1 MEDEND
7 NIPTIP
13 SELTLCQEDGVLGS
27 VVVVAEDKD
36 QSPFSSPFAFS
47 LPNNNDGTWS
57 VKSLNGKW
65 LSLYTMKRKVYLFN
79 QMWTKIFF
87 LQMFVVPYVQRDPKS
102 DMVSFQWWEKK
113 QICEGVVELFCFT
126 TLWILGFQK

>member
-13 SELTLCQEDGVLGS
+13 SELTFCQEDGVLGS

-36 QSPFSSPFAFS
+36 QSPFSSPFTFS

-79 QMWTKIFF
+79 QM
-87 LQMFVVPYVQRDPKS
+87 
-102 DMVSFQWWEKK
+102 
-113 QICEGVVELFCFT
+113 
-126 TLWILGFQK
+126 